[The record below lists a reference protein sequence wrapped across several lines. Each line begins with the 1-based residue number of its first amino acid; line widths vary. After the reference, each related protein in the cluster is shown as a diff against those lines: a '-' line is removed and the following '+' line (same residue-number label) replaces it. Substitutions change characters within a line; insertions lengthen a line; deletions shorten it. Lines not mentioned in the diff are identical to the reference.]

1 MQLYI
6 RISYMFAYIYVY
18 VRMYRARCIS
28 LSVKYS
34 VAPHMVPQA
43 TYTTLQCP
51 CTLHRPNYNKL
62 NTYHCVTGAA
72 LILQGH

>member
-6 RISYMFAYIYVY
+6 YPTCLDIYTYMYVCT
-18 VRMYRARCIS
+18 VQDAF
-28 LSVKYS
+28 LSQLS
-34 VAPHMVPQA
+34 SMAPHMVPQA